1 MEVEVDCE
9 EIEFKSLAEYF
20 NSQGQTQKRE
30 AGEEG
35 LRWVENRRRVP

>member
-1 MEVEVDCE
+1 MEVVVDCE

-20 NSQGQTQKRE
+20 NPQGQTQKRE